1 VRPYF
6 RKAKTFWVVL
16 WVVVLSCGLWLSLR
30 PLQESVRFFFLPEIL
45 SNWLDA
51 HDRLVNF
58 LAFLVF
64 TWITIKTFDVKKPS
78 VFLTILFSI
87 LSLMTLIEFMQIQIA
102 GRSVDAMDVISG
114 FWGSICAVFIGA
126 FSLKKSPK
134 SQLLS

>member
-1 VRPYF
+1 
-6 RKAKTFWVVL
+6 
-16 WVVVLSCGLWLSLR
+16 LWLSLR

-58 LAFLVF
+58 FAFLVF